1 MSESSMAMT
10 TKIPVFISY
19 DYDHDATLK
28 EFLVGQAKNVDS
40 PFFIEDHSIKEE
52 SVDWKERARTRIKR
66 ADQVIVICGKNTDT
80 ATGVNAEIRIA
91 REETTPYFLLAGY
104 SDGGNKNPTAAL
116 DTDKMY
122 KWTWDI
128 LKTLIGGGR

>member
-1 MSESSMAMT
+1 MAKT
-10 TKIPVFISY
+10 RVFISY

-28 EFLVGQAKNVDS
+28 EFLVGQAKNEGS
-40 PFFIEDHSIKEE
+40 PFFIEDHSIKEA
-52 SVDWKERARTRIKR
+52 SADWKERARTRIKR

-80 ATGVNAEIRIA
+80 ATGVNAEINIA

-104 SDGGNKNPTAAL
+104 SDGGNKKPTAAL

-122 KWTWDI
+122 KWTWDT
-128 LKTLIGGGR
+128 LKILIGGGR